1 MKQRKERVLLKK
13 ETESARNV
21 GWCWGW
27 RDEIPRQVS
36 NGCYDGYAP

>member
-1 MKQRKERVLLKK
+1 MVKRESFVEERNRNCKK
-13 ETESARNV
+13 C
-21 GWCWGW
+21 GLGW